1 MRKVSILIFM
11 CAMATLFG
19 CLYPPV
25 SPSSPDSVIVPKTSP
40 EDDVDKDAPSAEMQA
55 LVGPLRALGMEQ
67 KDAAKAAKFFLDFA
81 DVISRDD
88 SVLKTTEDIREGYIR
103 AETLM
108 LQKTEMVGKYPGFGK
123 AKDDIL
129 AETLGLDRV
138 LLTSEKRSK
147 AVEVFKAMAWALGG

>member
-1 MRKVSILIFM
+1 MKKLSILIFV
-11 CAMATLFG
+11 CFTATLSG
-19 CLYPPV
+19 CLYPPIPP
-25 SPSSPDSVIVPKTSP
+25 SPPDSVVVPKTAP
-40 EDDVDKDAPSAEMQA
+40 EDGEKDAPSAEMQT
-55 LVGPLRALGMEQ
+55 LVGPLRDVAMDQ

-123 AKDDIL
+123 VKDDIL

-138 LLTSEKRSK
+138 LLTPEKRSK